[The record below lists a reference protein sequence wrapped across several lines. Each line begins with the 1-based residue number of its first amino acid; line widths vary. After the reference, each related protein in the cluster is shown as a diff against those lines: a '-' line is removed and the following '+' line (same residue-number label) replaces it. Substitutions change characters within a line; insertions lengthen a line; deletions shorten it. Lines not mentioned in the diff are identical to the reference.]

1 MGMMAKMR
9 SLAPW
14 FILTVG
20 GLFVL
25 FMVLSDSK
33 ITTLA
38 RANSNIIG
46 EINGEEITYQD
57 FAKMVEQYRKNQVAQ
72 TGKDISEDQMDAF
85 RDQVWDALVTQ
96 KLIDDKMQ
104 EYGITVTDEE
114 IVQLIKGPN
123 PPQILKQY
131 FIDSTGNFNRE
142 AYDAAIMDPKNKQAM
157 IEAENLIRQQLLQQK
172 LQDYLAASVIVS
184 EGEIKRKFIDQNI
197 KMSADW
203 ALFSFLTIPDSLVTV
218 TDEEIEN
225 YYDEHKE
232 EYKLEERRK
241 LKYVLFKKQPSAD
254 DSMYIRKNLEAIVEK
269 LQGDTG
275 TFKTYVEIYS
285 DQPYTQQTVALDEL
299 PENAANLLYKAK
311 PGAVVGPVLTDE
323 GYIVYRLVKK
333 VKGKDTVVRASHIL
347 IKVKD
352 NNEEEAK
359 KKIYEIYNEL
369 KKGAEFEKLARE
381 KSEDGTSRFGGDL
394 GWFSKGLM
402 VPEFERVAFR
412 GRIGEILKPVRTQFG
427 YHVIKVTGKTN
438 NKYVIEKIVNQ
449 IKPSAT
455 TLDEIYNAANDF
467 AYLAKKN
474 DFESEA
480 ELMKYK
486 VLETLPF
493 NEDARSIPG
502 IGSSKALLKFTFENS
517 VGDVSDVYKV
527 PTGYVVAMISE
538 ILPAGYRP
546 LEEVKAQITRKLKK
560 EKKVDK
566 TMEIAADVKQKIGG
580 DNGDITK
587 VKTYY
592 SKARVSNVKDF
603 TATGTIPGIGRDY
616 AFINYA
622 LKGEIGKVS
631 DPVRS
636 NVGSYLIKVTE
647 RTKFDSTMYSLQKKF
662 LRDNLLRQKKSQF
675 FNEWVK
681 KLKEEADIV
690 DNRYLFYR

>member
-1 MGMMAKMR
+1 MMAKMR

-14 FILTVG
+14 FILSVG

-38 RANSNIIG
+38 RAHNNIIG

-96 KLIDDKMQ
+96 KLIDEKMK
-104 EYGITVTDEE
+104 EFGITVTDQE
-114 IVQLIKGPN
+114 IVDLIKGPN
-123 PPQILKQY
+123 PPQVLKQY

-172 LQDYLAASVIVS
+172 LQDYLGASVIVS

-203 ALFSFLTIPDSLVTV
+203 ALFSFLIVPDSTV
-218 TDEEIEN
+218 NVSDEEIQN
-225 YYDEHKE
+225 YYDDHKDD
-232 EYKLEERRK
+232 YKLEERRK
-241 LKYVLFKKQPSAD
+241 LKYVLFKKQASSD
-254 DSMYIRKNLEAIVEK
+254 DSMYIRKNLEAIVKK

-285 DQPYTQQTVALDEL
+285 DKPYTQQTVSLDEL
-299 PENAANLLYKAK
+299 PEEAANRIFEAK
-311 PGAVVGPVLTDE
+311 PGSVIGPVLTDE
-323 GYIVYRLVKK
+323 GYVVYRLVKK
-333 VKGKDTVVRASHIL
+333 VKGKDTVIRASHIL
-347 IKVKD
+347 VKVKD
-352 NNEEEAK
+352 NNEDEAK
-359 KKIYEIYNEL
+359 KKINEIYKEL
-369 KKGAEFEKLARE
+369 KNGANFEQLARE
-381 KSEDGTSRFGGDL
+381 KSDDGTSRFGGDL

-412 GRIGEILKPVRTQFG
+412 TPVGKISKPFRTQFG
-427 YHVIKVTGKTN
+427 YHVLKVTGKTN
-438 NKYVIEKIVNQ
+438 SKYVIEKIVNQ

-455 TLDEIYNAANDF
+455 TIDEIHNSASDF

-480 ELMKYK
+480 NLMKYK
-486 VLETLPF
+486 ILETLPF
-493 NEDARSIPG
+493 TQEARSIPG
-502 IGSSKALLKFTFENS
+502 IGSSKALIKFTFENS
-517 VGDVSDVYKV
+517 VGDISDVYKV
-527 PTGYVVAMISE
+527 PAGYVVAMISE
-538 ILPAGYRP
+538 VMPAGYKP
-546 LEEVKAQITRKLKK
+546 LEEVKTQIKRKLKK
-560 EKKVDK
+560 EKKINK
-566 TMEIAADVKQKIGG
+566 TVEMAADAKRKIGG
-580 DNGDITK
+580 DNGDVSM

-592 SKARVSNVKDF
+592 PKARVSNVKDF

-622 LKGEIGKVS
+622 LTGEIGKVS

-636 NVGSYLIKVTE
+636 NVGSYLIKVTQ
-647 RTKFDSTMYSLQKKF
+647 RTKFDSTMFSLQKKF
-662 LRDNLLRQKKSQF
+662 LRDNLLKQKKAQF
-675 FNEWVK
+675 FREWIKNLK
-681 KLKEEADIV
+681 KEAEIV